1 MLEFAMQI
9 QLNTD
14 NHLVGSDDLTQQV
27 EAEVRTVLNRFAE
40 HITRVEVHFND
51 VNSDKGGSDDQRCMM
66 EARVAGKQPIAVT
79 HQAPTIALAMS
90 GASAQLRRKL
100 NRMFGK
106 VKAARRSGAK
116 PGQGDA
122 L

>member
-1 MLEFAMQI
+1 MQI

-14 NHLVGSDDLTQQV
+14 NHLVGSDDLAQQV
-27 EAEVRTVLNRFAE
+27 EADVRSALSRFAE

-51 VNSDKGGSDDQRCMM
+51 VNSDKGGNDQRCMM

-79 HQAPTIALAMS
+79 HQAPSIALAIS
-90 GASAQLRRKL
+90 GALAQLGRKL
-100 NRMFGK
+100 ERIFGK
-106 VKAARRSGAK
+106 VKAARRSGTK
-116 PGQGDA
+116 PGQSDA